1 MNSIL
6 QIILIIASSALFV
19 YIFNMVRIKRLE
31 LRYALTWILTSF
43 SFIIL
48 SVFPRVL
55 NFVSQVLHVKEPVN
69 TLFLSIIFFLIIII
83 FTLTLA
89 LSRNANRVKTL
100 IQEVGIIKLELEKL
114 KKQWFFKGLLSKV
127 LCPI

>member
-1 MNSIL
+1 MNSVL
-6 QIILIIASSALFV
+6 QIILIIASSALFI
-19 YIFNMVRIKRLE
+19 YIFNMVRVKRLE

-48 SVFPRVL
+48 SVFPKVL
-55 NFVSQVLHVKEPVN
+55 KFVSNVLHIKEPVN
-69 TLFLSIIFFLIIII
+69 TLFLSIIFFLIVII

-114 KKQWFFKGLLSKV
+114 KK
-127 LCPI
+127 

>member
-1 MNSIL
+1 MNIVL
-6 QIILIIASSALFV
+6 QIILIIASVALFI
-19 YIFNMVRIKRLE
+19 YIFNMVRVKRLE

-55 NFVSQVLHVKEPVN
+55 KFISSVLHIKEPVN
-69 TLFLSIIFFLIIII
+69 TVFLLIIFFLIIII

-100 IQEVGIIKLELEKL
+100 IQEVGIIKLELEKM
-114 KKQWFFKGLLSKV
+114 KR
-127 LCPI
+127 

>member
-1 MNSIL
+1 MNIIL
-6 QIILIIASSALFV
+6 QRILIVASCALFG
-19 YIFNMVRIKRLE
+19 YIFNMVRVKRLE

-48 SVFPRVL
+48 SVFPEVL
-55 NFVSQVLHVKEPVN
+55 RFVSSVLHIKEPVN
-69 TLFLSIIFFLIIII
+69 TLFLSIIFFLLVII

-114 KKQWFFKGLLSKV
+114 KEK
-127 LCPI
+127 